1 MNEKPNTLLSLLIW
15 TAAQHEMPHSALMS
29 PSSDHKIARARRL
42 FIREALNFGWSY
54 DEVADILNRTV
65 SQIKFINWH
74 FNRQEMTSESRT
86 LLTFGLDEKEVAT
99 LASVAQPGETP
110 SQTGARL
117 LQMGL
122 QTIQMQVAQAQAQA
136 QAKAQPEVKAASPAR
151 SGPEE
156 IYG

>member
-15 TAAQHEMPHSALMS
+15 RAAQHQLKHTALMS

-74 FNRQEMTSESRT
+74 FNRQEMTHESRT
-86 LLTFGLDEKEVAT
+86 LLTFGLDEKESAILTAVA
-99 LASVAQPGETP
+99 LPGETP

-117 LQMGL
+117 LHLGL
-122 QTIQMQVAQAQAQA
+122 QSIQAQ
-136 QAKAQPEVKAASPAR
+136 QAKTQPHPETAKATQEANAQPQP
-151 SGPEE
+151 
-156 IYG
+156 